1 MPIRPRHLLVAGAA
15 GFALLLASCNRN
27 PAGPGG
33 PTPPPPP
40 PAPATVRI
48 EIVGPSE
55 IAPGESVQLT
65 ANAIKTDGSV
75 ENVTAQTQWSTNSPA
90 ILQVNTSGLA
100 TGKTNGETFVH
111 ARFGQRGA
119 SRGILVLP
127 SGTFRLSGTVKE
139 SGFGIDGASVTVI
152 SGIGEGLTVQSGVGG
167 FYTLYGVKGVV
178 RIHTKKD
185 GYQNTLQQLDVT
197 AHGTQDVEMVA
208 VRERADFKGVYTLTI
223 LAGAQCSSL
232 PADARRREYVA
243 NVAQDGARLTVTLG
257 NADFIVTNGRGRG
270 FTGFVEVSNEIRFS
284 VGDFSFYYYYVE
296 TFDIVERIGN
306 LTVLIGGIAITT
318 ATPGRIAG
326 TLSGSIVTSAKS
338 AAPFTPFSA
347 QCHGNHGFEMLRR

>member
-1 MPIRPRHLLVAGAA
+1 M
-15 GFALLLASCNRN
+15 
-27 PAGPGG
+27 
-33 PTPPPPP
+33 
-40 PAPATVRI
+40 RI

-55 IAPGESVQLT
+55 IAAGESVQLT

-75 ENVTAQTQWSTNSPA
+75 ENVTTQTGWSTNSSA
-90 ILQVNTSGLA
+90 ILQVNISGLA
-100 TGKTNGETFVH
+100 TGKTNGETFVN
-111 ARFGQRGA
+111 ARFGQRFA
-119 SRGILVLP
+119 SRRILVLP

-152 SGIGEGLTVQSGVGG
+152 SGIGEGLTVQSGFGG
-167 FYTLYGVKGVV
+167 FYALYGVKGVV

-197 AHGTQDVEMVA
+197 AHGTQDVEIVA

-284 VGDFSFYYYYVE
+284 VGDAFYYYYYYGGPF
-296 TFDIVERIGN
+296 FDIVERIGD
-306 LTVLIGGIAITT
+306 LTVLIAGTARTT

>member
-1 MPIRPRHLLVAGAA
+1 
-15 GFALLLASCNRN
+15 
-27 PAGPGG
+27 
-33 PTPPPPP
+33 
-40 PAPATVRI
+40 VRI

-55 IAPGESVQLT
+55 IAAGESVQLT

-75 ENVTAQTQWSTNSPA
+75 ENVTTQTGWSTNSSA
-90 ILQVNTSGLA
+90 ILQVNISGLA
-100 TGKTNGETFVH
+100 TGKTNGETFVN
-111 ARFGQRGA
+111 ARFGQRFA
-119 SRGILVLP
+119 SRRILVLP

-152 SGIGEGLTVQSGVGG
+152 SGIGEGLTVQSGFGG
-167 FYTLYGVKGVV
+167 FYALYGVKGVV

-208 VRERADFKGVYTLTI
+208 LRERADLKGVYTLTI

-284 VGDFSFYYYYVE
+284 VGDAFYYYYYYGGPF
-296 TFDIVERIGN
+296 FDIVERIGD
-306 LTVLIGGIAITT
+306 LTVLIAGTARTT